1 MSGKQNKEITD
12 AILNEIAN
20 KGCVST
26 QEIAELLKT
35 TPAVSAGRLTYLRK
49 QGRIVGKKG
58 RWAFRMEH
66 LNIKPKEHLVNQT
79 FRDLSEIFD
88 NIIRMGL
95 SNEKTQHS

>member
-26 QEIAELLKT
+26 QEIADLLKT

-66 LNIKPKEHLVNQT
+66 LNIKPKELLVNQT
-79 FRDLSEIFD
+79 FKDLSVIFD

>member
-12 AILNEIAN
+12 AILNEIAE

-49 QGRIVGKKG
+49 QGRIVGKRG
-58 RWAFRMEH
+58 RWAFTVDNLRVKQKD
-66 LNIKPKEHLVNQT
+66 IVVNQT

>member
-12 AILNEIAN
+12 AILNAIAE

-26 QEIAELLKT
+26 QEIADLLKT

-49 QGRIVGKKG
+49 QGRIVGKRG
-58 RWAFRMEH
+58 RWAFTVDNLRGKQKD
-66 LNIKPKEHLVNQT
+66 IVVNQT
-79 FRDLSEIFD
+79 FRDLSQIFD